1 MIVFLL
7 LLAQTTA
14 PTPSPTPAPTPAPAA
29 RPAPVLGRSGPA
41 ARSKT
46 LSEHAAEMKAKGT
59 PASRVSFD
67 DVPSVE
73 IAVEDD
79 ATDEKPGAAAGARS
93 AANPAGKADDV
104 VARKAQKRM
113 DRAVERG
120 LEVPERTRSP
130 RRDKARKEWDD
141 AAESCRQTPGCVPV
155 YRDDPRWGDKKPLR
169 TDAELIEE
177 IRRRGF
183 SEPHPIRK

>member
-7 LLAQTTA
+7 LLAQT
-14 PTPSPTPAPTPAPAA
+14 PAPTPAPTAAPTA
-29 RPAPVLGRSGPA
+29 RPAPLLGRSGPA
-41 ARSKT
+41 ARPKT

-73 IAVEDD
+73 N
-79 ATDEKPGAAAGARS
+79 AAADEEPESVAARPSASTSGKPDEAAVRS
-93 AANPAGKADDV
+93 AQ
-104 VARKAQKRM
+104 RRM

-120 LEVPERTRSP
+120 LDVPERTRSP
-130 RRDKARKEWDD
+130 RRDKARTEWDD
-141 AAESCRQTPGCVPV
+141 AAEACRRTPGCVPV

-177 IRRRGF
+177 IRKRGF

>member
-7 LLAQTTA
+7 LLAQA
-14 PTPSPTPAPTPAPAA
+14 PAPTPAPSPSPTA
-29 RPAPVLGRSGPA
+29 RPAPLLGRSGPA
-41 ARSKT
+41 ARPKT
-46 LSEHAAEMKAKGT
+46 LSDHAAEMKAKGT

-73 IAVEDD
+73 AVPADEEPE
-79 ATDEKPGAAAGARS
+79 ATPGARTAASAPGKPDEAAAR
-93 AANPAGKADDV
+93 A
-104 VARKAQKRM
+104 AQKRM

-120 LEVPERTRSP
+120 LAVPDRTLSP

>member
-1 MIVFLL
+1 MW
-7 LLAQTTA
+7 AA
-14 PTPSPTPAPTPAPAA
+14 PEIAKKRRPRREAAA
-29 RPAPVLGRSGPA
+29 R
-41 ARSKT
+41 T
-46 LSEHAAEMKAKGT
+46 
-59 PASRVSFD
+59 
-67 DVPSVE
+67 
-73 IAVEDD
+73 
-79 ATDEKPGAAAGARS
+79 
-93 AANPAGKADDV
+93 
-104 VARKAQKRM
+104 AQKRM

>member
-7 LLAQTTA
+7 LLAQASA
-14 PTPSPTPAPTPAPAA
+14 PTPSPSPSPTA
-29 RPAPVLGRSGPA
+29 RPAPLLGRSGPA
-41 ARSKT
+41 ARPKT

-73 IAVEDD
+73 VDPAR
-79 ATDEKPGAAAGARS
+79 DEPGSVALPAANASGKPDEAAARA
-93 AANPAGKADDV
+93 
-104 VARKAQKRM
+104 AQKRM

-141 AAESCRQTPGCVPV
+141 AAETCRKTPGCVPV
-155 YRDDPRWGDKKPLR
+155 YRDDARFGDKKPLR

-177 IRRRGF
+177 IRKRGF

>member
-7 LLAQTTA
+7 LLAQA
-14 PTPSPTPAPTPAPAA
+14 SAPTPAPSPVPTA
-29 RPAPVLGRSGPA
+29 RPAPLLGRTGAPA
-41 ARSKT
+41 RPKT

-67 DVPSVE
+67 DVPTVE
-73 IAVEDD
+73 SGV
-79 ATDEKPGAAAGARS
+79 TDEESEPVAGARP
-93 AANPAGKADDV
+93 AASPSGKPDEAA
-104 VARKAQKRM
+104 ARRAQRRM

-177 IRRRGF
+177 IRKRGF

>member
-7 LLAQTTA
+7 LLAQAPA
-14 PTPSPTPAPTPAPAA
+14 PTPSPTPAPTA
-29 RPAPVLGRSGPA
+29 RPAPLLGRSGAPA
-41 ARSKT
+41 RPKT

-59 PASRVSFD
+59 PASRVSFED
-67 DVPSVE
+67 LPSVE
-73 IAVEDD
+73 GDPPEAEP
-79 ATDEKPGAAAGARS
+79 EPGARS
-93 AANPAGKADDV
+93 GTKGTSKPNDGAAEA
-104 VARKAQKRM
+104 AQRRM

-130 RRDKARKEWDD
+130 RRDKARTEWDA
-141 AAESCRQTPGCVPV
+141 AAEACRKTPGCVPV

-177 IRRRGF
+177 IRKRGF

>member
-1 MIVFLL
+1 
-7 LLAQTTA
+7 
-14 PTPSPTPAPTPAPAA
+14 
-29 RPAPVLGRSGPA
+29 
-41 ARSKT
+41 
-46 LSEHAAEMKAKGT
+46 MKAKGT

-73 IAVEDD
+73 VGNA
-79 ATDEKPGAAAGARS
+79 ATDEEPESSAARPAAGPTGKPEEAAARA
-93 AANPAGKADDV
+93 
-104 VARKAQKRM
+104 AQKRM
-113 DRAVERG
+113 DRAVDRG

-141 AAESCRQTPGCVPV
+141 AAESCRRTPGCVPV

>member
-1 MIVFLL
+1 MIVYLL
-7 LLAQTTA
+7 LLAQASA
-14 PTPSPTPAPTPAPAA
+14 PAPAPTPAPTV
-29 RPAPVLGRSGPA
+29 RPVPLLGRSGPA
-41 ARSKT
+41 ARPKT

-59 PASRVSFD
+59 PARRVTFD
-67 DVPSVE
+67 DVPSVGAGSE
-73 IAVEDD
+73 A
-79 ATDEKPGAAAGARS
+79 ADEMAEPVDGTGPAGSPAGKPDEAAARS
-93 AANPAGKADDV
+93 AQ
-104 VARKAQKRM
+104 RRM

-130 RRDKARKEWDD
+130 RRDKARTEWDD
-141 AAESCRQTPGCVPV
+141 AAEACRKTPGCVPV

-177 IRRRGF
+177 IRKRGF

>member
-7 LLAQTTA
+7 LLAQA
-14 PTPSPTPAPTPAPAA
+14 SAPAPTPAPTA
-29 RPAPVLGRSGPA
+29 RPAPALGRSGPA
-41 ARSKT
+41 ARPKT

-59 PASRVSFD
+59 PASRVSFED
-67 DVPSVE
+67 LPSVE
-73 IAVEDD
+73 GDSPE
-79 ATDEKPGAAAGARS
+79 TESEPGARS
-93 AANPAGKADDV
+93 GTKGAPKPDDGAAEA
-104 VARKAQKRM
+104 AQRRM

-130 RRDKARKEWDD
+130 RRARARKEWDD

-177 IRRRGF
+177 IRKRGF

>member
-7 LLAQTTA
+7 LLAQASA
-14 PTPSPTPAPTPAPAA
+14 PNPAPSPAPTA
-29 RPAPVLGRSGPA
+29 RPAPLLGRSGPA
-41 ARSKT
+41 ARPKT
-46 LSEHAAEMKAKGT
+46 LSEHATEMKAKGT
-59 PASRVSFD
+59 PTSRVSFD

-73 IAVEDD
+73 VGND
-79 ATDEKPGAAAGARS
+79 ATDEEPEPVAGAR
-93 AANPAGKADDV
+93 PAGSPPGKPDEAA
-104 VARKAQKRM
+104 ARKAQKRM

>member
-7 LLAQTTA
+7 LLTQASA
-14 PTPSPTPAPTPAPAA
+14 PAPTPAPTA
-29 RPAPVLGRSGPA
+29 RPAPALGRSGPA
-41 ARSKT
+41 ARPKT

-59 PASRVSFD
+59 PASRVSFED
-67 DVPSVE
+67 LPSVE
-73 IAVEDD
+73 GGPPEAEPDPV
-79 ATDEKPGAAAGARS
+79 AAARP
-93 AANPAGKADDV
+93 AADPAGRADEAA
-104 VARKAQKRM
+104 ARAAQRRM

-155 YRDDPRWGDKKPLR
+155 YRDDPRWGDKKPLK

>member
-7 LLAQTTA
+7 LLAQA
-14 PTPSPTPAPTPAPAA
+14 SAPAPTPAPTA
-29 RPAPVLGRSGPA
+29 RPAPALGRSGPA
-41 ARSKT
+41 ARPKT

-59 PASRVSFD
+59 PASRVSFED
-67 DVPSVE
+67 LPSVE
-73 IAVEDD
+73 GDPPEADPEPV
-79 ATDEKPGAAAGARS
+79 AGART
-93 AANPAGKADDV
+93 AAGPTGKADEAA
-104 VARKAQKRM
+104 ARAAQKRM

-155 YRDDPRWGDKKPLR
+155 YRDDPRWGDKKPLK